1 MNQQMAMNGNVVHG
15 NQRQQQAM
23 FADIQPRTRE
33 ERNQMGDREMIE
45 QARLRDRIGQYHK
58 YVDNALVNAPDPTS
72 SHFAS
77 ENDRF
82 NRDFAANDK
91 IKREQ
96 EYRRRQAIADSK
108 R

>member
-1 MNQQMAMNGNVVHG
+1 
-15 NQRQQQAM
+15 
-23 FADIQPRTRE
+23 
-33 ERNQMGDREMIE
+33 MGDREHIE

-58 YVDNALVNAPDPTS
+58 YVDNALVNAPDPSS
-72 SHFAS
+72 SHFLA

-91 IKREQ
+91 IKRDRDNARKQ
-96 EYRRRQAIADSK
+96 MIVDSK

>member
-1 MNQQMAMNGNVVHG
+1 MGH
-15 NQRQQQAM
+15 
-23 FADIQPRTRE
+23 FANIQPRTRE
-33 ERNQMGDREMIE
+33 ERNQMGDREQIE

-72 SHFAS
+72 SHFLP

-91 IKREQ
+91 VIREM
-96 EYRRRQAIADSK
+96 D
-108 R
+108 

>member
-1 MNQQMAMNGNVVHG
+1 
-15 NQRQQQAM
+15 
-23 FADIQPRTRE
+23 
-33 ERNQMGDREMIE
+33 MGDREQIE

-72 SHFAS
+72 SHFLP

-82 NRDFAANDK
+82 NRDFAAVDK

-96 EYRRRQAIADSK
+96 EHQRKMAITDSK